1 MIIEMARIRVL
12 GPRRQLGDTL
22 RALQDRGIVHLI
34 DAAPIGGMRHDLDPV
49 ARRRRRHL
57 KRALD
62 DIERVIDG
70 LGQLGAPVDDRTGPP
85 PPEGKAAWLAARL
98 AAKLQELRG
107 RARALGDERDA
118 LRIYEPLFAEIDH
131 LLRPEANHRVA
142 IFLLRL
148 RSAAA
153 LDALHAAL
161 ARVVGETMEFR
172 PYELAPGETAL
183 LLLVPQTRA
192 AEIEH
197 QLTEA
202 GVERAPLPPALA
214 HSSLADALP
223 QLRPRLAEVERE
235 LAAVRDDALALARAH
250 GDDLAR
256 ARRGFHDALLA
267 LGAADHATTSARAFA
282 LEGWLPA
289 CDRAG
294 LAAQLAAQLGSEIS
308 VEEIAR
314 DQWRGDDAPVVLSNP
329 PLFAPFE
336 LLTSLLPLPRYGSID
351 PTPFVAV
358 FFPLLFG
365 VVVGDVG
372 YGAAIAA
379 IALGL
384 AGKRTRGLA
393 CIAGAV
399 AFYTLVFGVLYGELF
414 GDLGARWLGMHA
426 LWFDRREA
434 VLGFLVLA
442 VALGLVH
449 LVLGLVIAA
458 ARRWHRDHREAIG
471 RGITA
476 AMLVLIAC
484 VLLVLFDRLPG
495 VLLTPAMIALLVAL
509 PVVIVLEGATA
520 LLDFMTVVGHV
531 LSYARVMALGT
542 ASVMLA
548 VVANKMHG
556 AFGSAAIGV
565 AFALVFHL
573 VNFAITLFSP
583 TIHVMRLHY
592 VEFFGT
598 FFEPG
603 GGPYQTLRHW
613 SPGATG

>member
-142 IFLLRL
+142 IFQLRL

-314 DQWRGDDAPVVLSNP
+314 DQCLCRATARSIRRRSSPCSSRCCSASWSATSSTARRSPRSRSGSRASARAGWPASPVPSRSTRSCSACCTASCSV
-329 PLFAPFE
+329 
-336 LLTSLLPLPRYGSID
+336 TSARAGS
-351 PTPFVAV
+351 AC
-358 FFPLLFG
+358 
-365 VVVGDVG
+365 
-372 YGAAIAA
+372 
-379 IALGL
+379 
-384 AGKRTRGLA
+384 TRCGS
-393 CIAGAV
+393 
-399 AFYTLVFGVLYGELF
+399 T
-414 GDLGARWLGMHA
+414 
-426 LWFDRREA
+426 
-434 VLGFLVLA
+434 
-442 VALGLVH
+442 
-449 LVLGLVIAA
+449 A
-458 ARRWHRDHREAIG
+458 ARR
-471 RGITA
+471 
-476 AMLVLIAC
+476 C
-484 VLLVLFDRLPG
+484 
-495 VLLTPAMIALLVAL
+495 
-509 PVVIVLEGATA
+509 
-520 LLDFMTVVGHV
+520 
-531 LSYARVMALGT
+531 S
-542 ASVMLA
+542 ASSCSPSRSA
-548 VVANKMHG
+548 W
-556 AFGSAAIGV
+556 FTSCSGS
-565 AFALVFHL
+565 
-573 VNFAITLFSP
+573 
-583 TIHVMRLHY
+583 
-592 VEFFGT
+592 
-598 FFEPG
+598 
-603 GGPYQTLRHW
+603 
-613 SPGATG
+613 